1 MSRRVFA
8 LAWGVKQSFRGY
20 VEASGGQIRA
30 EGDAQRS
37 SDGEFFFPAAPG
49 QDLTLRAEDGP
60 APPGAFLGQVFF
72 EAHGGMLSV
81 NLADPVLEIEGQAGR
96 LILSNGDRRVAVA
109 QLDLASARAGAE
121 GELLIPAQL
130 TAEGSQVLGDHYPP
144 GTTLDPIRLK
154 AD

>member
-8 LAWGVKQSFRGY
+8 LAWGVKQSFRSY
-20 VEASGGQIRA
+20 VEMSGGQILV

-49 QDLTLRAEDGP
+49 QDLTLPAEGP
-60 APPGAFLGQVFF
+60 APAGAFLGQVLF

-81 NLADPVLEIEGQAGR
+81 KLADPVLEIEGQAGR
-96 LILSNGDRRVAVA
+96 LILCNEDRRVAVA
-109 QLDLASARAGAE
+109 QLDLTSARAGAE

-130 TAEGSQVLGDHYPP
+130 TAEGSQVLGDHCPP
-144 GTTLDPIRLK
+144 GTALDPIRLK